1 MPAVNLIV
9 IMPARFSRRSRS
21 VDAVLAPYQIR
32 VRAHLRLGRPRR
44 LLSDFLLKGAQSP
57 QWIYLISQ
65 DISMFQNT
73 LLKASHKS
81 PQCFRNLQ
89 NRHFIQKMSLTT
101 ASTLYPPRILVIG
114 AAYGG
119 LSTVMNLLNLCDGKP
134 QLHCPLPLPSVKAP
148 KIAPLISMLDE
159 RDGICEFLLSILV

>member
-1 MPAVNLIV
+1 MQCWRLIRSAYGRTSAGPPPAIV
-9 IMPARFSRRSRS
+9 IRFSSKRS
-21 VDAVLAPYQIR
+21 PI
-32 VRAHLRLGRPRR
+32 
-44 LLSDFLLKGAQSP
+44 P
-57 QWIYLISQ
+57 QWIYVISQ

-81 PQCFRNLQ
+81 PQCFRSLQ